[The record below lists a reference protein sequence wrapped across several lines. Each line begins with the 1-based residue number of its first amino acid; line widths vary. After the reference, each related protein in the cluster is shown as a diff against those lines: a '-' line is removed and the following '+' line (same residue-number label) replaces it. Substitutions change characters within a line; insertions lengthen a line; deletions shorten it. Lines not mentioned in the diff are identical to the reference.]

1 MRLSIVL
8 RTGVLIADVLF
19 AALSLGAQTPDA
31 QTKEALGMPPRTA
44 PAEYQAQATAGTVTI
59 GAEFRGHAVPTPQAT
74 YSSEEY
80 VAVEAGMF
88 GPPEA
93 RIKLAIED
101 FSLRVNG
108 KKAALSSQP
117 YELVFKSLKDPDWE
131 PPAASKSKTSFGTN
145 GGDKGDGPPAPVHM
159 PIELRRVM
167 EQRVQKASLPG
178 GERPL
183 PQAGLIFFQFR
194 GKTENIRSLELLYD
208 GPAGK
213 ATLTLQP

>member
-19 AALSLGAQTPDA
+19 AALSLGAQTPDT

-44 PAEYQAQATAGTVTI
+44 PAEYQAQAKVGSVTI
-59 GAEFRGHAVPTPQAT
+59 AAEFMGHAVPTPQAT
-74 YSSEEY
+74 FSSEEY
-80 VAVEAGMF
+80 VAVETGVF
-88 GPPEA
+88 GTPEA

-101 FSLRVNG
+101 FSLRING
-108 KKAALSSQP
+108 KKAPLSSQP

-131 PPAASKSKTSFGTN
+131 PPAKEKSKTSFGT
-145 GGDKGDGPPAPVHM
+145 GGDKGDAAPAPVHM

-178 GERPL
+178 GERAL

>member
-19 AALSLGAQTPDA
+19 AALSLRAQTPDT

-44 PAEYQAQATAGTVTI
+44 ASEYQAQVKAGSVTI
-59 GAEFRGHAVPTPQAT
+59 AAEFMGHAVPTPQAT
-74 YSSEEY
+74 FSSEEY
-80 VAVEAGMF
+80 VVVETGVF

-101 FSLRVNG
+101 FSLRING
-108 KKAALSSQP
+108 KKAPLSSQP

-131 PPAASKSKTSFGTN
+131 PPAKEKSKTSFGT
-145 GGDKGDGPPAPVHM
+145 GGDKGDSAPAPVHM

-178 GERPL
+178 GERAL